1 MDVCLF
7 FMDDFK
13 HSLRLIPSKYRRRQ
27 LNYFG
32 SVHGR
37 EQALPCC
44 CWLVNHSPFVET
56 WLSRTDPPPPCGIA
70 LPRLH
75 CLILAPAGLVHMV
88 TKAWS
93 QRNRIAPI
101 WAPLPTISSP
111 DSPVKPLR
119 LTWTLYRE
127 LSTDLC
133 LYTIP
138 WASVLYTGIA
148 CAYTV
153 TIIPDH
159 ISSQAIGYNSQLG
172 YAYTW

>member
-56 WLSRTDPPPPCGIA
+56 MAEQNRSPASLRYCDPPPPCGIA

-75 CLILAPAGLVHMV
+75 
-88 TKAWS
+88 
-93 QRNRIAPI
+93 
-101 WAPLPTISSP
+101 LPDPRSS
-111 DSPVKPLR
+111 
-119 LTWTLYRE
+119 
-127 LSTDLC
+127 
-133 LYTIP
+133 
-138 WASVLYTGIA
+138 WASSYGHEGMIA
-148 CAYTV
+148 EESYRSNLGTPANHFVSRQSSKTPP
-153 TIIPDH
+153 TNMDSIP
-159 ISSQAIGYNSQLG
+159 
-172 YAYTW
+172 